1 MAVQNKFNDYINQL
15 HRAKHDWSTHVFKVM
30 LSNAA
35 PVATNTI
42 KADITDITAATG
54 YTQTKYPIVL
64 THGMLGFDNLLGI
77 DYWYGIPS
85 ALRRDGA
92 KVYITEVS
100 QLNTSEARGEELLE
114 QVHPVCY

>member
-1 MAVQNKFNDYINQL
+1 METALGLGLQHSPRIGVSARKD
-15 HRAKHDWSTHVFKVM
+15 RAKPPHPMMRAPMNNNKTLLALAV
-30 LSNAA
+30 AA
-35 PVATNTI
+35 CLTVPTQA
-42 KADITDITAATG
+42 TAATG

-100 QLNTSEARGEELLE
+100 KLNASEARGE
-114 QVHPVCY
+114 